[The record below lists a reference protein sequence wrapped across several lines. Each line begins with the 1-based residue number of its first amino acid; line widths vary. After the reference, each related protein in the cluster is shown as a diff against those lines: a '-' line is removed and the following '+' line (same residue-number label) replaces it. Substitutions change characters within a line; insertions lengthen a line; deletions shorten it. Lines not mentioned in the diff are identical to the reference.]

1 MNNLPNEMII
11 LISSFL
17 NNKENLI
24 FVKTCKYYNKIL
36 YKYGFLKSLYYTFP
50 GSIVCFTQNFIQH
63 NRTLT
68 DIYINNGNNI
78 HLYMSSVIWP
88 KRIKFMNYNFNCEI
102 NTDMNTNTENLY
114 ITTYQNKLKMYIN
127 WSKFNKLKYLFLHI
141 YDLDF
146 TNIELCTNLEVIFI
160 YLEISNNDDRLIII
174 PKNIGLLKNLK
185 HLLTNC
191 NLSIHT
197 NFISEKLQTCISNN
211 NHNNINILSSVIK
224 SRNYYTDKSL
234 DCLYDNLC
242 I

>member
-24 FVKTCKYYNKIL
+24 FVKTCKYYKEIL

-50 GSIVCFTQNFIQH
+50 GSVVNFTRNFIQH

-78 HLYMSSVIWP
+78 HLYILSVIWP
-88 KRIKFMNYNFNCEI
+88 KRLKFMNYNFNCEI
-102 NTDMNTNTENLY
+102 NPYINTNTENLY
-114 ITTYQNKLKMYIN
+114 ITTYQNKIKMYIN

-146 TNIELCTNLEVIFI
+146 TNFELCANLEVIFI
-160 YLEISNNDDRLIII
+160 YLEVSNNDDDTSIII
-174 PKNIGLLKNLK
+174 PKNIGLLKKLK
-185 HLLTNC
+185 HLFTNC
-191 NLSIHT
+191 NLSKHT
-197 NFISEKLQTCISNN
+197 NFISEKLQTCILKDNQ
-211 NHNNINILSSVIK
+211 ILSSVIN
-224 SRNYYTDKSL
+224 SRNYYSEKNL